1 MNKEELKEN
10 WLKIVD
16 LIANAKGIVDLV
28 DAEQI
33 FLKALAQ
40 QKEKI
45 IKIGEKRKVSKREEK
60 DGSDKSWNI
69 MAFYH
74 NQAIKDYQ
82 DKIDKL

>member
-40 QKEKI
+40 QKQEIKEII
-45 IKIGEKRKVSKREEK
+45 IKMQTHEAEAGFGAEDSLVGY
-60 DGSDKSWNI
+60 D
-69 MAFYH
+69 
-74 NQAIKDYQ
+74 QALEDIIKA
-82 DKIDKL
+82 INKL

>member
-33 FLKALAQ
+33 FLKALQ
-40 QKEKI
+40 FQNQDLLKEIEEDLKNGKFYQI
-45 IKIGEKRKVSKREEK
+45 CSNETTFKNYIK
-60 DGSDKSWNI
+60 
-69 MAFYH
+69 
-74 NQAIKDYQ
+74 
-82 DKIDKL
+82 KLL